1 MYNYIM
7 FETNILLFNYRRYK
21 LENLNNEF
29 MKISVIHRAYEEFDE
44 IEKVAEV
51 KVYRNANLEE
61 NISFANR
68 VTQNIEGSWS
78 RDKYMPNGDLNS
90 DYNPW
95 INVVKPLKV
104 DANDKEWGHRSTS
117 EGDVFVLD
125 SGEAYIYARRG
136 LHQIDL
142 DKVLKLDSR
151 DVYIGD
157 KVLAE
162 IKI

>member
-1 MYNYIM
+1 M

>member
-1 MYNYIM
+1 M
-7 FETNILLFNYRRYK
+7 
-21 LENLNNEF
+21 ENQIV
-29 MKISVIHRAYEEFDE
+29 KTDSHISVYHRAFEDLGE
-44 IEKVAEV
+44 IKKVAEV
-51 KVYRNANLEE
+51 SVNKNADLEA
-61 NISFANR
+61 NVNFAWR

-151 DVYIGD
+151 EVYIGD

>member
-1 MYNYIM
+1 M
-7 FETNILLFNYRRYK
+7 
-21 LENLNNEF
+21 ENLNNEF

-104 DANDKEWGHRSTS
+104 DANDKEWGHRSS
-117 EGDVFVLD
+117 SIGDVYVLE
-125 SGEAYIYARRG
+125 SGEAYVVNGRKNQ
-136 LHQIDL
+136 LELVDL
-142 DKVLKLDSR
+142 DEVLKLDGRS
-151 DVYIGD
+151 VISH
-157 KVLAE
+157 LFN
-162 IKI
+162 

>member
-1 MYNYIM
+1 M

-21 LENLNNEF
+21 LKNLNNEF

>member
-1 MYNYIM
+1 MIKM
-7 FETNILLFNYRRYK
+7 
-21 LENLNNEF
+21 ENLNNEF

-95 INVVKPLKV
+95 INVIKPLKV